1 MATRDTLT
9 LVCSQQ
15 SDAASRLEKFRVEIF
30 ETKERSKVLSALK
43 RRGKSDEIARKLQ
56 APATFTAD
64 VVIRSG
70 ILTKQGSWRR
80 NWKTVG
86 LTLVLPLAAAKCSCC
101 LCPQRFFILRS
112 DFPSLCYY
120 PAEDRLEL
128 LGEIPFTGDTL
139 VLDKS
144 MSGRG
149 PFRIQ
154 IRTGAKSLLLE
165 ADSRSNQ
172 HRWIDACQSLVDSVR
187 ADRFRTSPA
196 RPLAPN
202 AMAGAALRSP
212 ARRLDDGTTR
222 ASITERLIR
231 ASSTSDSDKE
241 NNSDAHSSSYA
252 RSDSKDESSIDISAI
267 GEASYCSSWNDEDES
282 DAESDD
288 VSNQTEQ
295 LLSNSGVVFDSAE
308 RVSQT
313 ADSELSVSKHRLY
326 DVSIEVLLG
335 RMNRLMRLADAN
347 NSERTG
353 IFVKLSAYS
362 RREKAFVEIGTT
374 DIIKV
379 SSVLAAANAAGTSTP
394 GSNATSSSVR
404 VFFSVLL
411 TCELGKYDQLG
422 LALYKC
428 SLNQAPGTAQSCV
441 GIGRCAVSDELLR
454 SQRSIVTITEK
465 SSSRDPALNASASA
479 GPPRAIPMPLVR
491 NTSGQAVAGGGS
503 VPDLNSS
510 SQGSV
515 QLVIQAFRGLTPQ
528 QVLSTT
534 GIDMA
539 ATKYLIPT
547 TLSPSGDPTAASLP
561 PQALSRS
568 ALNRTLVNNGSFVG
582 SNSGP
587 QVGSNVRY
595 LAMDEILRVPR
606 STYALPLAYLDFL
619 EEETLKKTRYLVK
632 QTASHENALNDFEL
646 EYYRKKLPE
655 YIKQRQFLMK
665 QEKRLL
671 AEQLDNQVGN
681 AAKNYKRHLS
691 NAADRNAPGQEID
704 APFKRSTFKS
714 EEAWQ
719 YLPTNMQDQF
729 MCVHQNPPRHPS
741 RLMRLQSARM
751 GQSPAFVWH
760 TMTMGCPAAHTK
772 GFANG
777 GFSHTDAVATPAAAA
792 VARFAV
798 TNNNPAYL
806 LEDEAHPNETITSPV
821 ARSSSSSVSPR
832 HKENAQRRSSLS
844 ALKQKKT
851 VATHPVEDSM
861 SSLTRRLEMTDR
873 MDIISS
879 QILSAAVACLLA
891 SLDLAL
897 LGSDYHLLQLEN
909 AVHVGYLVHF
919 ESLLSTQGKEI
930 GMLEDFAAGAK
941 WLRNVFIQFR
951 KHQTSGDNFVV
962 KRYSPPT
969 SADQRRTGSLYTDD
983 TDTYDTD
990 ENDDWDPMASTTKGS
1005 RASCLLVTIGLNERH
1020 MNILP
1025 PVLVG
1030 GKPFRVRCVLF
1041 TQGVNEK
1048 QSLVHAYKSGSV
1060 KVQNAINRESLAE
1073 LRRIYMMF
1081 RRLHENDV
1089 VSGDRRQPARRRTS
1103 SVGADPCITRFSMQA
1118 LDALFKQIERHVSST
1133 THQFKKNVALL
1144 MDASDFC
1151 RELGGARVT
1160 CCKSGKDRTA
1170 MSVTLEQA
1178 RICCSELKA
1187 TQGTRLVAMM
1197 RLYGVRRR
1205 NVFMNTRSNK
1215 FAFNEMQRRLLPD
1228 CYKPPLGTYKSGK
1241 T

>member
-1 MATRDTLT
+1 MWP
-9 LVCSQQ
+9 S
-15 SDAASRLEKFRVEIF
+15 AAP
-30 ETKERSKVLSALK
+30 SAH
-43 RRGKSDEIARKLQ
+43 
-56 APATFTAD
+56 
-64 VVIRSG
+64 
-70 ILTKQGSWRR
+70 
-80 NWKTVG
+80 
-86 LTLVLPLAAAKCSCC
+86 AACC
-101 LCPQRFFILRS
+101 LCRPQRFFILRS

-120 PAEDRLEL
+120 PAEERLEL

-187 ADRFRTSPA
+187 ADRFRTGPA
-196 RPLAPN
+196 RAPN
-202 AMAGAALRSP
+202 ATNGGAGAAALRSP
-212 ARRLDDGTTR
+212 ARRPDDGTAR
-222 ASITERLIR
+222 ATITERLIR

-241 NNSDAHSSSYA
+241 NQSEAHSSSYA

-308 RVSQT
+308 RISQT

-335 RMNRLMRLADAN
+335 RMSRLMRLVDAN
-347 NSERTG
+347 NNERTG

-362 RREKAFVEIGTT
+362 RRDKAFVEIGTT

-379 SSVLAAANAAGTSTP
+379 SSVLAAANAAGSAAP
-394 GSNATSSSVR
+394 GSNASSSVR
-404 VFFSVLL
+404 VLFSVLL

-454 SQRSIVTITEK
+454 SQRSVVTITEK
-465 SSSRDPALNASASA
+465 SSSLRGDQALNANATA
-479 GPPRAIPMPLVR
+479 GPPRAIPMALVR
-491 NTSGQAVAGGGS
+491 NTSGQTVSGGGGS
-503 VPDLNSS
+503 VPDLNNS

-528 QVLSTT
+528 QVLNTT

-539 ATKYLIPT
+539 ATKFLIPT
-547 TLSPSGDPTAASLP
+547 TLSPSGDPTAAVQP
-561 PQALSRS
+561 AQALSRN
-568 ALNRTLVNNGSFVG
+568 ALNRTLVDNGSFVG

-646 EYYRKKLPE
+646 EYYRRKLPE

-671 AEQLDNQVGN
+671 NEQLDNQVGN
-681 AAKNYKRHLS
+681 AAKNFKRHLS
-691 NAADRNAPGQEID
+691 NAADRSAPGQEID

-714 EEAWQ
+714 EETWQ

-729 MCVHQNPPRHPS
+729 MVVHQNPPRNPS

-777 GFSHTDAVATPAAAA
+777 GYSHTDAGVTPAAAA

-844 ALKQKKT
+844 TLKQKKT

-891 SLDLAL
+891 SLDLAV

-962 KRYSPPT
+962 KRYSPPDARA
-969 SADQRRTGSLYTDD
+969 SADLPRSDERRTGSLYTDD

-990 ENDDWDPMASTTKGS
+990 ENDEWDPMAPTAKGS
-1005 RASCLLVTIGLNERH
+1005 RASCLLVTIGLSERH

-1060 KVQNAINRESLAE
+1060 RVQNAINRESLVE

-1081 RRLHENDV
+1081 RRLHENEV
-1089 VSGDRRQPARRRTS
+1089 VSGDQRQPARRRTS

-1118 LDALFKQIERHVSST
+1118 LDALFKQIEHHVCST

-1205 NVFMNTRSNK
+1205 NVFMNTRSSK
-1215 FAFNEMQRRLLPD
+1215 FAFNEMQRRLLPE